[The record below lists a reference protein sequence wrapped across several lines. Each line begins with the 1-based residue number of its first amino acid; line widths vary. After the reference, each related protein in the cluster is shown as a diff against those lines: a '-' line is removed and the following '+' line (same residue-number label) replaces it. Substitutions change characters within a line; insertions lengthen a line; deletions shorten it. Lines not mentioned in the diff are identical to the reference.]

1 MAIHLNA
8 AAGDYAEAVL
18 CPGDPTRATH
28 IAEHLFDPGARCI
41 SAERGLLGY
50 TGTYRGAP
58 ISVQSTGMG
67 SASAGLI
74 CEELVMLG
82 AKRLIRVGTCGAL
95 DPSMHLGELVIATA
109 ATADDPAALRYAQV
123 DGYAPSASFELVR
136 LAADAAAGAGLPA
149 HIGPI
154 VTSAM
159 FYDPDPTSFARWMR
173 AGHLAVEMEAAMIF
187 AIAAVH
193 RIEAVAM
200 MTVSDLLGAEGH
212 LERIDDDT
220 LRRGVDAMLDVAG
233 AVAISHAD
241 R

>member
-1 MAIHLNA
+1 MAIHLDA
-8 AAGDYAEAVL
+8 EAGDYAQVVL
-18 CPGDPTRATH
+18 CPGDPKRATH
-28 IAEHLFDPGARCI
+28 IAEHLFDPGARCV
-41 SAERGLLGY
+41 STERGLLGY
-50 TGTYRGAP
+50 TGTFGGAP

-82 AKRLIRVGTCGAL
+82 VKRLIRVGTCGAL
-95 DPSMHLGELVIATA
+95 DPSMQLGELVIATA
-109 ATADDPAALRYAQV
+109 ATADDPAAIRYAQV
-123 DGYAPSASFELVR
+123 EGYAPSASFELVR
-136 LAADAAAGAGLPA
+136 QTATTAAEVGLRT

-159 FYDPDPTSFARWMR
+159 FYDPDPTSFTRWMR

-193 RIEAVAM
+193 RIEAMAM

-212 LERIDDDT
+212 LARIDDDT
-220 LRRGVDAMLDVAG
+220 MRRSVDAMLEVAC
-233 AVAISHAD
+233 AVATSPMAS
-241 R
+241 